1 MSNTALITDILYYFY
16 IGNILMS
23 SNQIPEIRKY
33 HIIYKI
39 TNKLNGKY
47 YIGAHSTGNLD
58 DGYLGSGIWDI
69 NKSSN

>member
-1 MSNTALITDILYYFY
+1 
-16 IGNILMS
+16 MS

-47 YIGAHSTGNLD
+47 YIGAHSTDNLD